1 MSAAMVAAYL
11 ELEDPATVSSGR
23 RTMEAA
29 AGDLAY
35 TLELMGSAA
44 TEAAEIAAV
53 CFYGP
58 DFDRLTRENV
68 EEAVRRHGWAV
79 SSRDPLQRRGE
90 LDARAYFMGR
100 AWGRVARLGE
110 ERREAARIMARL
122 EAVEADRPPSEAVTV
137 RLEGGAS
144 VPVRRLNPAGRT
156 AGRFDCP
163 TCKRPDV
170 LSRYEAAHGYQC
182 GPCTRRDEGI

>member
-1 MSAAMVAAYL
+1 MTALVAAYL

-35 TLELMGSAA
+35 TLELMGAA
-44 TEAAEIAAV
+44 KDAAAKIAAL

-79 SSRDPLQRRGE
+79 SSRGALQARGE
-90 LDARAYFMGR
+90 LDARAYFLRR
-100 AWGRVARLGE
+100 AWSRVERLGAA
-110 ERREAARIMARL
+110 RRESARTAARL
-122 EAVEADRPPSEAVTV
+122 EAAEADRPPSEPVTV

-144 VPVRRLNPAGRT
+144 VPART